1 METNHFLMLIY
12 FIFLLA
18 HQNDTT
24 AFPFPLLLLILCN
37 EDFLSLLFA
46 GTKAA
51 AAAADDE
58 LFDLAAV
65 SLLKIVLDCLEHGK
79 DGGSQEEAEETADL
93 GDEAVRPVQMDVL
106 PHLVLAV
113 GELE

>member
-51 AAAADDE
+51 AADDNE
-58 LFDLAAV
+58 FFDLAAV

-79 DGGSQEEAEETADL
+79 DGGPQEEAEEAADL